1 MKFESYLI
9 IAIILLA
16 VVFAVLE
23 FLHIIVIKRGRTKI
37 ETEPNYWK
45 WGIFYYNPNDPRIFV
60 PKRIKWLGWTL
71 NFAQPVSIII
81 TAGVIVLIMLRM
93 IYIPSKYF
101 LLLDQH
107 IT

>member
-23 FLHIIVIKRGRTKI
+23 FLHIIVVKRGRTRM
-37 ETEPNYWK
+37 ETEPNDWK
-45 WGIFYYNPNDPRIFV
+45 WGVFYFNPNDRRIFV
-60 PKRIKWLGWTL
+60 PKRIEWLGWTL

-81 TAGVIVLIMLRM
+81 IGGIFFLI
-93 IYIPSKYF
+93 IFSVVYTPTK
-101 LLLDQH
+101 
-107 IT
+107 

>member
-1 MKFESYLI
+1 MNFEGALL

-23 FLHIIVIKRGRTKI
+23 FLHIIVIKRGTTRI

-45 WGIFYYNPNDPRIFV
+45 WGVFYFNPNDPRIFV
-60 PKRIKWLGWTL
+60 PKRIEWLGWTL

-81 TAGVIVLIMLRM
+81 IGGVFVLIILRT
-93 IYIPSKYF
+93 IYTPSK
-101 LLLDQH
+101 
-107 IT
+107 

>member
-23 FLHIIVIKRGRTKI
+23 FLHIIVIKRGRTRI

-45 WGIFYYNPNDPRIFV
+45 WGVFYFNPNDPRIFV
-60 PKRIKWLGWTL
+60 PKRIEWLGWTL

-81 TAGVIVLIMLRM
+81 IGGVFVLIILRM
-93 IYIPSKYF
+93 IYTPSK
-101 LLLDQH
+101 
-107 IT
+107 

>member
-23 FLHIIVIKRGRTKI
+23 FLHIIVIKRGRTRI
-37 ETEPNYWK
+37 ETEPNDWK
-45 WGIFYYNPNDPRIFV
+45 WGVFYFNPNDPRIFV
-60 PKRIKWLGWTL
+60 PKRIEWLGWTP

-81 TAGVIVLIMLRM
+81 IGGIFFLIILSVV
-93 IYIPSKYF
+93 YTPTK
-101 LLLDQH
+101 
-107 IT
+107 

>member
-16 VVFAVLE
+16 AVFAVLE
-23 FLHIIVIKRGRTKI
+23 FLHIIVIKRGRTRI

-45 WGIFYYNPNDPRIFV
+45 WGVFYFNPNDPRIFV
-60 PKRIKWLGWTL
+60 PKRIEWLGWTL

-81 TAGVIVLIMLRM
+81 IGGIFFLIILSVV
-93 IYIPSKYF
+93 YTPTK
-101 LLLDQH
+101 
-107 IT
+107 

>member
-1 MKFESYLI
+1 MKFESTLI

-23 FLHIIVIKRGRTKI
+23 FMHIIVIKRGRTKI
-37 ETEPNYWK
+37 ETEPNDWK
-45 WGIFYYNPNDPRIFV
+45 WGVFYFNPNDPRIFV

-81 TAGVIVLIMLRM
+81 TGGVFVLIILRM
-93 IYIPSKYF
+93 IYTPSK
-101 LLLDQH
+101 
-107 IT
+107 

>member
-37 ETEPNYWK
+37 ETEPNDWK

-71 NFAQPVSIII
+71 NFAQPV
-81 TAGVIVLIMLRM
+81 
-93 IYIPSKYF
+93 
-101 LLLDQH
+101 
-107 IT
+107 

>member
-16 VVFAVLE
+16 AVFAVLE
-23 FLHIIVIKRGRTKI
+23 FLHIIVIKRGRTRI

-45 WGIFYYNPNDPRIFV
+45 WGVFYFNPNDGRIFV
-60 PKRIKWLGWTL
+60 PKRIEWLGWTL

-81 TAGVIVLIMLRM
+81 IGGIFFLIILSVV
-93 IYIPSKYF
+93 YTPTK
-101 LLLDQH
+101 
-107 IT
+107 